1 MTDFEIVKI
10 PGLSK
15 MVYSR
20 ESGGIVVLTYPS
32 TLPAGQMATI
42 LQSLGLS
49 SECKAVKANEREFRY
64 GSIYATLDD
73 RQVTNVAT
81 NWAWFHRTDDSP
93 EAISLRKD
101 IERHLTPQTSPR

>member
-1 MTDFEIVKI
+1 
-10 PGLSK
+10 

-20 ESGGIVVLTYPS
+20 ESEGIVILTYPS
-32 TLPAGQMATI
+32 TLPADQMAAI

-49 SECKAVKANEREFRY
+49 SECKAIKANERKFRY

-81 NWAWFHRTDDSP
+81 NWAWFHRSDGSP
-93 EAISLRKD
+93 EAIALRKD
-101 IERHLTPQTSPR
+101 IERHLTPQTKA